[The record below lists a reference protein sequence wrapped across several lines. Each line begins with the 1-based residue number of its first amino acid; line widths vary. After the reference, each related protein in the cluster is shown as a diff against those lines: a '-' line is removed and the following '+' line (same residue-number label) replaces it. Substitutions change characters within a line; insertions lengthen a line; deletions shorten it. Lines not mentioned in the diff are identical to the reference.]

1 MDNNTLAILKDIQ
14 TDKIE
19 KSFQR
24 IENKINT
31 YNKADKNRKKSIKN
45 TIQNDLEI
53 IKEQYLT
60 EMKKQIDDLKNEE
73 NKENWE
79 KIYNKLK
86 LKIKNYK
93 EKISNLDSTVNNEE
107 KKDDDY
113 LDPNAKVDLNE
124 LNVEQAMKRGDI
136 ILEEDDK
143 AISNMN
149 KIVGGDVDTMKKVN
163 IELTNQKEKIGKI
176 DQDLKEMEFSVD
188 RARKKITNMFKIYAS
203 DKCVICLIVVILII
217 IVTIILVSAFGG
229 DNKNNFN
236 VPHDIFGS
244 NNMNNSTTNYGFSL
258 VSSYHL
264 RKIFILYILFLF
276 EI

>member
-1 MDNNTLAILKDIQ
+1 MDNNTLAIIKDQ
-14 TDKIE
+14 SDKID
-19 KSFQR
+19 KSFQK
-24 IENKINT
+24 IENKINS
-31 YNKADKNRKKSIKN
+31 YKKADKKNKKSIKN
-45 TIQNDLEI
+45 TIQNELNF
-53 IKEQYLT
+53 IKEQYLP
-60 EMKKQIDDLKNEE
+60 EMKKQIDDLKDEQ
-73 NKENWE
+73 NKENYE

-93 EKISNLDSTVNNEE
+93 EKINNLDSEEINNEE

-113 LDPNAKVDLNE
+113 LDPNAKVDLNQ
-124 LNVEQAMKRGDI
+124 LNVEQAMKRGDN

-163 IELTNQKEKIGKI
+163 IELNNQKEKMATI
-176 DQDLKEMEFSVD
+176 DKDLKEIEFSVD

-236 VPHDIFGS
+236 VPHDIFGT
-244 NNMNNSTTNYGFSL
+244 NNIKNSTTNNGLSIGSSFSL
-258 VSSYHL
+258 M
-264 RKIFILYILFLF
+264 KIIIIYVLFLF